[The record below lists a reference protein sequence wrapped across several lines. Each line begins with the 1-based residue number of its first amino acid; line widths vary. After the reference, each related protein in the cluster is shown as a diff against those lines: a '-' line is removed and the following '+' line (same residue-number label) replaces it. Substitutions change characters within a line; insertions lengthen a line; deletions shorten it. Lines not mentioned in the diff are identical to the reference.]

1 MDRRAMANVLIVG
14 GGFGGVVA
22 AESLAK
28 KLGSDHQITLVS
40 RSRRFLFYPALVRFA
55 FGQYQVED
63 ISFDLREAMLVR
75 RIRFV
80 EGEVARINP
89 HERHITF
96 AHGDLV
102 GEMPY
107 DFMVLALG
115 RRLATERVT
124 GFFENAHRLLGINA
138 AKKFGDAIRGFHE
151 SHHLR
156 FSNN

>member
-1 MDRRAMANVLIVG
+1 MVRVLIVG

-28 KLGSDHQITLVS
+28 KLGNEHEITLVS
-40 RSRRFLFYPALVRFA
+40 RSRNFLFYPALVRFA
-55 FGQYQVED
+55 FGYYQTED
-63 ISFDLREAMLVR
+63 ISFNLREALLDR

-80 EGEVARINP
+80 EGEIARINP
-89 HERHITF
+89 HERSVTF

-107 DFMVLALG
+107 DFLVLAVG

-124 GFFENAHRLLGINA
+124 GFFEHANHLLGVDA
-138 AKKFGDAIRGFHE
+138 AKKFGDAVRSFH
-151 SHHLR
+151 
-156 FSNN
+156 